1 MTNHTTA
8 RQRLLRF
15 PLILGVTTAL
25 IFSACSTG
33 TNNNSAPSD
42 KGTVTSQSPRQVEN
56 ATNVLQNVNIQMGRD
71 GEVSSIESTN
81 IYVNDKDRTSSS
93 SNVQFELHIARGAR
107 TILVI
112 DVNVGRLNRRNLAV
126 TTHLNIHVLQNISSV
141 LYLAGTLRS
150 NSTLIGRGT
159 VIVRARGAG
168 RENKCRRDTQNQREA
183 E

>member
-93 SNVQFELHIARGAR
+93 SNVQFKPKDVVNDLPVRVSLQYSTERGSG
-107 TILVI
+107 T
-112 DVNVGRLNRRNLAV
+112 NLND
-126 TTHLNIHVLQNISSV
+126 LNG
-141 LYLAGTLRS
+141 YK
-150 NSTLIGRGT
+150 IGRAH
-159 VIVRARGAG
+159 V
-168 RENKCRRDTQNQREA
+168 
-183 E
+183 